1 MGGGNHREL
10 SRSGFMIV
18 ICRLSSVV
26 LEGPLD
32 HFQALFFPFSSLR
45 SCYFSRFFFLS
56 EITASSFVEAK
67 MLLRWELALVLA
79 PAHMPGML

>member
-1 MGGGNHREL
+1 MQTCFSGPGGT
-10 SRSGFMIV
+10 V
-18 ICRLSSVV
+18 
-26 LEGPLD
+26 GPLSGSV
-32 HFQALFFPFSSLR
+32 FSLFLPPLLLFFEIFLI
-45 SCYFSRFFFLS
+45 FLS